1 MTPHSSSNGLS
12 ANARRVA
19 SPPTTDPQ
27 TRAEAL
33 SVAAK
38 ALRSAEH
45 VCVLTGAGTSA
56 ESGIP
61 TFRDALTGLWAK
73 FSPQDLATPEAF
85 AQHPKRVWQWYAAR
99 RAMVRT
105 AQPNPAHV
113 ALATLA
119 SRVSHCTLVT
129 QNVDD
134 LHQRAGSRGVVSLHG
149 SLMRARCS
157 AGCPGAI
164 EPADDSDEVPTCAS
178 CGALMRPDVVWFGEP
193 LPMDQYE
200 IARNAA
206 VACDVFLSV
215 GTSNIVEPAASL
227 PWVAAAHGA
236 TVIVVNPTMDGQRR
250 GPSVLAVEGPAG
262 VMLPRLIAE
271 AYAGKRPRRVDT
283 SGAAAAA
290 IAQRA
295 LDKSESRASADDLV
309 DSPPATDGS
318 IPSTTDYA
326 DADSTE

>member
-1 MTPHSSSNGLS
+1 MTPSSSSHGTNGH
-12 ANARRVA
+12 ARRVA

-33 SVAAK
+33 SVAAR

-61 TFRDALTGLWAK
+61 TFRDALTGQWAK
-73 FSPQDLATPEAF
+73 FLPQDLATPEAF
-85 AQHPKRVWQWYAAR
+85 AAHPVRVWQWYAAR
-99 RAMVRT
+99 RAMIRS
-105 AQPNPAHV
+105 AQPNPAHI
-113 ALATLA
+113 ALASLA
-119 SRVSHCTLVT
+119 TRVSHLTLVT

-134 LHQRAGSRGVVSLHG
+134 LHKRAGSRDVVSLHG
-149 SLMRARCS
+149 SIMQARCS
-157 AGCPGAI
+157 AGCHGLI
-164 EPADDSDEVPTCAS
+164 EPTDAQADAPPLCVT
-178 CGALMRPDVVWFGEP
+178 CGAPMRPDVVWFGEP

-200 IARNAA
+200 IARSAA
-206 VACDVFLSV
+206 VACDVFVSV

-250 GPSVLAVEGPAG
+250 GPSVLGVEGPAG

-271 AYAGKRPRRVDT
+271 AYAGKRPRRVDAT
-283 SGAAAAA
+283 SHGAATVMPDAVIAAPEQA
-290 IAQRA
+290 MDAHDI
-295 LDKSESRASADDLV
+295 DTMVEEPEFDDEHDSESDDDDL
-309 DSPPATDGS
+309 
-318 IPSTTDYA
+318 
-326 DADSTE
+326 